1 MRLALKT
8 VRFFVAAAGFF
19 TVLEART
26 NAAVALRSL
35 NHTKH
40 GWLVQCAAHSVSV
53 KLNVGRTRASTPG
66 EEPAGLVLYYQV
78 PRKKMGI

>member
-19 TVLEART
+19 TVREART

-66 EEPAGLVLYYQV
+66 EEPAGLMLYYQV
-78 PRKKMGI
+78 PRNNKEI